1 MQTPCK
7 FIGKITHLIKIQTK
21 TKLMKETLNKIFY
34 SIFLKGNRKRLSVF
48 LMTAGIAISFA
59 VQAQNGTRVGGTITD
74 EKNQPISGV
83 NVLIKNTKRGVVS
96 DAKGGYSI
104 EAVTG
109 AILVFSYS
117 GYVSQEI
124 LVSGKLID
132 VKLKEDVKILE
143 EVSVGYQRLRKSD
156 ITGAISSV
164 KASELNLSTP
174 TISQALVGKVS
185 GVQVSQVSGAPYSG
199 TKIRVRGIGSI
210 NASSEPLYVIDGY
223 AVGGTVSQGP
233 GNTTN
238 ATSGYNP
245 NTAGNDIFVNP
256 EDIESIEIL
265 KDAASAAIYGSRA
278 SGGVVLITTKRG
290 KLGKGRFEYDYQI
303 GSNELAHKVKMLNSS
318 DFAQLFIDGR
328 NDAYHD
334 ILIASGVTWNDSY
347 YSDDNATRVAKAGSS
362 NAASI
367 SILKSIYDFPSQKM
381 ITPQYNT
388 DWQDALYSKV
398 LVQRHNLSFSGGK
411 EGLRYAITGGY
422 LDQPGILDATYQ
434 KRINFRTN
442 IDADVNQK
450 LKISSS
456 VAVTNT
462 DNREVEEGRFNQ
474 GPILGALVMMP
485 IFPVYNPDGTLQVG
499 QASQQ
504 TDGYP
509 YGFQTIENPL
519 ALAERVK
526 ITRKGLRATFNSN
539 AVYQIIPSLSA
550 KVNIGLQN
558 YNEKYEYYYPTNLSS
573 GVNPPG
579 SAAAV
584 AAANAS
590 AQTLNSFD
598 ELAEFTLNYKKQ
610 FGKSRIDA
618 IAGYTAQ
625 QTNTDILSVG
635 ANGFSN
641 DVVQEITARG
651 ANAANF
657 YINSNTGKT
666 TTTLV
671 SYLGRVNYNYAGKY
685 FVAGSI
691 RADGSSRFG
700 PQSRWGYFP
709 SLSGGWTVSN
719 ESFYHDWLGRH
730 SALKLRASWGISGNN
745 NIGNYQYEQT
755 ISNPGGVVIGNP
767 GTIYTTT
774 AAGGLKDQKLGWET
788 TAQYNFGADV
798 SLLNGKLGI
807 IANYYNSKSYNL
819 LYSQN
824 ISALSGAT
832 SILTNLRNSDIR
844 NNGFDLQIDAKLI
857 SKKDMSFNVSG
868 NITANKNKVKSLG
881 GASAITVAGAER
893 SYTTHITQEGQPI
906 GMFYG
911 LKVAGMVRQK
921 DMANIALDDA
931 VYKANNN
938 SFPAGYVLKGPA
950 RSVGYSNTPLN
961 PGDLYFKDTNGDGV
975 VNEADKGIIG
985 TPYAK
990 FTYGFNLFYSY
1001 KSYDISAS
1009 FNGSY
1014 GNQIIDGQDY
1024 YIRNM
1029 EGSGNQY
1036 AIIAQRYRN
1045 ETQPGDGH
1053 DYRASRY
1060 STQSNSSRLSDY
1072 YLQDGSFFRCTN
1084 ITLGYTFP
1092 TLPFIKTLGIS
1103 SMRVYGSIDNAFTIT
1118 RYLGYN
1124 PEVDYNNGSN
1134 LTPGVDYG
1142 KYPLIRAFNAGI
1154 KLSF

>member
-1 MQTPCK
+1 MALMGLVSALL
-7 FIGKITHLIKIQTK
+7 IG
-21 TKLMKETLNKIFY
+21 IFSTAPNQLY
-34 SIFLKGNRKRLSVF
+34 AGKHDIVHEEKGPVKVSGKV
-48 LMTAGIAISFA
+48 
-59 VQAQNGTRVGGTITD
+59 TD
-74 EKNQPISGV
+74 EKDMPIAGV
-83 NVLIKNTKRGVVS
+83 SVTVKNTRKGVS
-96 DAKGGYSI
+96 TDAKGNFTVDANEGGS
-104 EAVTG
+104 
-109 AILVFSYS
+109 LLFSFT
-117 GYVSQEI
+117 GYVSQE
-124 LVSGKLID
+124 LSVSSSPMIIR
-132 VKLKEDVKILE
+132 LKEDVKVLE

-156 ITGAISSV
+156 VTGAISSV
-164 KASELNLSTP
+164 KANELNLTTP

-290 KLGKGRFEYDYQI
+290 KTGKGKFEYDYQV
-303 GSNELAHKVKMLNSS
+303 GMNQLAHKVKMMNSS
-318 DFAQLFIDGR
+318 EFAQLFIDGR
-328 NDAYHD
+328 NNAYKD
-334 ILIASGVTWNDSY
+334 ILIANGVTWNDSY
-347 YSDDNATRVAKAGSS
+347 FSDDNATRVAKAGSS
-362 NAASI
+362 NVASI
-367 SILKSIYDFPSQKM
+367 SILKSIYDFASQKL

-388 DWQDALYSKV
+388 DWQDALYSNV
-398 LVQRHNLSFSGGK
+398 MVQRHNLSFSGGK
-411 EGLRYAITGGY
+411 DGLRYAISGGY

-434 KRINFRTN
+434 RRINFRTN
-442 IDADVNQK
+442 IDADVNTK

-456 VAVTNT
+456 VSVTNI

-485 IFPVYNPDGTLQVG
+485 IFPVYNTDGSLQLG

-504 TDGYP
+504 TDGFQ
-509 YGFQTIENPL
+509 YGFQTIENPV

-539 AVYQIIPSLSA
+539 AVYQILPSLSA
-550 KVNIGLQN
+550 KINVGLQN

-573 GVNPPG
+573 GINPPG

-598 ELAEFTLNYKKQ
+598 KLAEFTLNYKKQ
-610 FGKSRIDA
+610 FGKHRVDV

-625 QTNTDILSVG
+625 ETNTDLLSVG

-666 TTTLV
+666 TSTLV
-671 SYLGRVNYNYAGKY
+671 SYLSRANYSYAGKY
-685 FVAGSI
+685 FLSGSI
-691 RADGSSRFG
+691 RADASSRFG
-700 PQSRWGYFP
+700 PENRWGYFP
-709 SLSGGWTVSN
+709 SASAAWTVSN
-719 ESFYHDWLGRH
+719 ESFYNDWLGKH
-730 SALKLRASWGISGNN
+730 SSLKLRASWGLSGNN
-745 NIGNYQYEQT
+745 NIGNYQYQQAIT
-755 ISNPGGVVIGNP
+755 NPGGVVFGNP
-767 GTIYTTT
+767 GTIYTAT
-774 AAGGLKDQKLGWET
+774 AAGGIKDQKLGWEST
-788 TAQYNFGADV
+788 SQYNFGADF
-798 SLLNGKLGI
+798 SILNGTIGV
-807 IANYYNSKSYNL
+807 IANYYVSKSFNLIYN
-819 LYSQN
+819 QN
-824 ISALSGAT
+824 ISASSGST

-844 NNGFDLQIDAKLI
+844 NNGFDLQIDAKVI
-857 SKKDMSFNVSG
+857 NKKDMTFNVSA
-868 NITANKNKVKSLG
+868 NITANKNMVKSLG

-893 SYTTHITQEGQPI
+893 SYTTHITEEGQPI

-911 LKVAGMVRQK
+911 LKVAGMVRQS

-931 VYKANNN
+931 VYNANNK
-938 SFPAGYVLKGPA
+938 SFPKGYVLKGPP
-950 RSVGYSNTPLN
+950 RSVGYSNTPLS
-961 PGDLYFKDTNGDGV
+961 PGDLYFADTNGDGV
-975 VNEADKGIIG
+975 VNEADKGVIG
-985 TPYAK
+985 TPYPK
-990 FTYGFNLFYSY
+990 FTYGFNLNFSY
-1001 KSYDISAS
+1001 KLFDISAS

-1014 GNQIIDGQDY
+1014 GNKIIDGQDY

-1036 AIIAQRYRN
+1036 SIIAQRYRN
-1045 ETQPGDGH
+1045 ESQPGDGH

-1084 ITLGYTFP
+1084 ITLGYSFP
-1092 TLPFIKTLGIS
+1092 QLPFIKSVGMS
-1103 SMRVYGSIDNAFTIT
+1103 SLRVYVSVDNAFTIT
-1118 RYLGYN
+1118 KYLGYN

-1134 LTPGVDYG
+1134 LSPGVDYG
-1142 KYPLIRAFNAGI
+1142 KYPLMRAFNAGI
-1154 KLSF
+1154 KMAF

>member
-1 MQTPCK
+1 MRQQLLTRSWLKRMVLMGQISALLFGFFSTVPNRVYA
-7 FIGKITHLIKIQTK
+7 GKNYTINN
-21 TKLMKETLNKIFY
+21 E
-34 SIFLKGNRKRLSVF
+34 KGPVKV
-48 LMTAGIAISFA
+48 TGK
-59 VQAQNGTRVGGTITD
+59 VTD
-74 EKNQPISGV
+74 EKDMPIAGV
-83 NVLIKNTKRGVVS
+83 SITAKNTRKGVS
-96 DAKGGYSI
+96 TDAMGRFTIDANEGG
-104 EAVTG
+104 
-109 AILVFSYS
+109 ILIFSFT
-117 GYVSQEI
+117 GYVSQE
-124 LVSGKLID
+124 LSVSSSPMVIR
-132 VKLKEDVKILE
+132 LKEDVKVLE

-156 ITGAISSV
+156 VTGAISSV
-164 KASELNLSTP
+164 KANELNLTTP

-290 KLGKGRFEYDYQI
+290 KTGKGKFEYDYQV
-303 GSNELAHKVKMLNSS
+303 GVNQLAHKVKMMNSS
-318 DFAQLFIDGR
+318 EFAQLFIDGR
-328 NDAYHD
+328 NNAYKD
-334 ILIASGVTWNDSY
+334 ILIASGVTWNDSFF
-347 YSDDNATRVAKAGSS
+347 SDDNATRVAKAGSS
-362 NAASI
+362 NVASI

-388 DWQDALYSKV
+388 DWQDALYSNA

-411 EGLRYAITGGY
+411 DGLRYAISGGY

-442 IDADVNQK
+442 IDADVSPR

-456 VAVTNT
+456 VAVTNI

-485 IFPVYNPDGTLQVG
+485 IFPVYNPDGTLQLG

-504 TDGYP
+504 TDGFQ
-509 YGFQTIENPL
+509 YGFQTIENPV

-550 KVNIGLQN
+550 KINVGLQN

-573 GVNPPG
+573 GINPPG

-598 ELAEFTLNYKKQ
+598 KLAEFTLNYKKQ
-610 FGKSRIDA
+610 FGRHRIDV
-618 IAGYTAQ
+618 IGGYTAQ
-625 QTNTDILSVG
+625 ETNTDLLSVG

-666 TTTLV
+666 TSTLV
-671 SYLGRVNYNYAGKY
+671 SYLSRANYSYSGKY
-685 FVAGSI
+685 FLSGSI
-691 RADGSSRFG
+691 RADASSRFG
-700 PQSRWGYFP
+700 PENRWGYFP
-709 SLSGGWTVSN
+709 SASAAWTVSN
-719 ESFYHDWLGRH
+719 ESFYNDWLGKH
-730 SALKLRASWGISGNN
+730 SSLKLRASWGLSGNN
-745 NIGNYQYEQT
+745 NIGNYQYQQAIT
-755 ISNPGGVVIGNP
+755 NPGGVVFGNP
-767 GTIYTTT
+767 GTIYTAT
-774 AAGGLKDQKLGWET
+774 AAGSIKDQKLGWEST
-788 TAQYNFGADV
+788 SQYNFGADFT
-798 SLLNGKLGI
+798 LLNGRIGV
-807 IANYYNSKSYNL
+807 IANYYISKSFNLIYN
-819 LYSQN
+819 QN
-824 ISALSGAT
+824 ISAASGST

-844 NNGFDLQIDAKLI
+844 NNGFDLQVDAKVI
-857 SKKDMSFNVSG
+857 NKRDMTFNVSG
-868 NITANKNKVKSLG
+868 NITANKNKVRSLG

-911 LKVAGMVRQK
+911 LKVAGMVRQS
-921 DMANIALDDA
+921 DMANIAADDA
-931 VYKANNN
+931 VYIANNK
-938 SFPAGYVLKGPA
+938 SFPHGYVLKGPP
-950 RSVGYSNTPLN
+950 RSVGYSSTPLS
-961 PGDLYFKDTNGDGV
+961 PGDLYFTDTNGDGV
-975 VNEADKGIIG
+975 VNEADKGVIG
-985 TPYAK
+985 TPYPK
-990 FTYGFNLFYSY
+990 FTYGFNLNFSY

-1036 AIIAQRYRN
+1036 AVIAQRYRN
-1045 ETQPGDGH
+1045 ESQPGNGH
-1053 DYRASRY
+1053 EYRASRY

-1084 ITLGYTFP
+1084 ITLGYTVP
-1092 TLPFIKTLGIS
+1092 QLPFIKAIGMS
-1103 SMRVYGSIDNAFTIT
+1103 SLRVYVSVDNAFTVT

-1134 LTPGVDYG
+1134 LSPGVDYG
-1142 KYPLIRAFNAGI
+1142 KYPLMRAFNAGV
-1154 KLSF
+1154 KMAF